1 VGIRGDGHPS
11 EGDPSGERI
20 RVFDPSPIHIVLL
33 LLIVL
38 LIFGTK
44 RLPEIGRSLGR
55 GIREFKGS
63 VTGEDERRTSA
74 QPPPASEPDRA
85 PGASVPDEEVDRTG
99 R

>member
-1 VGIRGDGHPS
+1 M
-11 EGDPSGERI
+11 
-20 RVFDPSPIHIVLL
+20 FDPSPIHIVLL

-63 VTGEDERRTSA
+63 VTGEEERRTPA
-74 QPPPASEPDRA
+74 QAPAASEPDRA
-85 PGASVPDEEVDRTG
+85 PGAPVAGEEVEDRTS

>member
-1 VGIRGDGHPS
+1 
-11 EGDPSGERI
+11 
-20 RVFDPSPIHIVLL
+20 VFDPSPIHIVLL

-44 RLPEIGRSLGR
+44 RLPEMGRSLGR

-63 VTGEDERRTSA
+63 VTGDDEPDKRPQA
-74 QPPPASEPDRA
+74 PPPAREPD
-85 PGASVPDEEVDRTG
+85 GASDPPPAGEEVEERTP

>member
-1 VGIRGDGHPS
+1 M
-11 EGDPSGERI
+11 
-20 RVFDPSPIHIVLL
+20 FDPSPIHIVLL

-63 VTGEDERRTSA
+63 VTGEDERATRPQSPSGA
-74 QPPPASEPDRA
+74 PEPERRPEA
-85 PGASVPDEEVDRTG
+85 PVAGEEVDDRTG